1 MNVSAWVA
9 ALPLEAWYDQGPIP
23 REPAEAIVVLAGTV
37 YKPTPNRPYR
47 IASHDTYERL
57 QHAIWL
63 FKNWKQVPLLV
74 CGGTFDD
81 YPSAYTM
88 KRILE
93 SEAGIPSGMIWTENR
108 SKSTHENAVYGS
120 QILREHGLSRIVLI
134 VEASSMPRA
143 AASFRKLGITV
154 VPAPIRFTKLD
165 LRLTD
170 FLPSWQAIA
179 LNGETLHELVGLAWY
194 RVHGWI

>member
-1 MNVSAWVA
+1 V
-9 ALPLEAWYDQGPIP
+9 
-23 REPAEAIVVLAGTV
+23 
-37 YKPTPNRPYR
+37 
-47 IASHDTYERL
+47 
-57 QHAIWL
+57 WL
-63 FKNWKQVPLLV
+63 FKNWKQLPLLV

-93 SEAGIPSGMIWTENR
+93 SEAGIPSGMIWTESN

-120 QILREHGLSRIVLI
+120 QILREHGVSRIALI

-154 VPAPIRFTKLD
+154 VPAPIRFSKLD
-165 LRLTD
+165 LKLTD

-179 LNGETLHELVGLAWY
+179 LNGETLHELIGLAWY